1 MHAIQHPITKETSGG
16 ASQDVPSNPNILKV
30 SLLRARTPV
39 SPLVPP
45 RDVSRDA
52 AVAPAAASADAPT
65 SPSDKPGHAAAFGL
79 LEDVKRFIPLL
90 LKENEA
96 LRTGMARL
104 EERSRQEI
112 ETLQDQTREWQS
124 VADELTAEVTTLE
137 AAILDL
143 KRQLRAAEADIA
155 KERELASKAGQE
167 AAEAECLSK
176 LFEDTVISS
185 FGIGTMFQEAVER
198 IGSAQA

>member
-1 MHAIQHPITKETSGG
+1 MHAIQHPITQETAGG
-16 ASQDVPSNPNILKV
+16 APQDVPPNPNISKV
-30 SLLRARTPV
+30 SLLRARSPA
-39 SPLVPP
+39 SPLAPSREVP
-45 RDVSRDA
+45 RDPAPSA
-52 AVAPAAASADAPT
+52 AGAEAAT

-90 LKENEA
+90 LKENEE
-96 LRTGMARL
+96 LRAGLERR

-112 ETLQDQTREWQS
+112 EALQDQTREWQS

-137 AAILDL
+137 AAVLDL
-143 KRQLRAAEADIA
+143 KRQLRAAEAEVA
-155 KERELASKAGQE
+155 RERELASKAGQE

-198 IGSAQA
+198 IGAAKA